1 MMPSSH
7 HRPPLP
13 DTAARERALRL
24 PSPSRISR
32 TSAAGPK
39 SRSAAITAPGILHRR
54 TARNSHGIRW
64 LPSSSRGPTCTS
76 AAASTASISRR
87 TAKPLAS
94 LITNPAGRH
103 ARIRTWCLRAGAELQ
118 RCLYAFAVRSLL
130 PEVSGISS
138 RLLYLKAADDGL
150 YSLTDPDAVLT
161 RLAEFS
167 AAAARLAEAGNL
179 LPGPA
184 AAGPHNDFAFA
195 LPGSA
200 KETYFDLKFRLITKR
215 LADLAPLWEME

>member
-1 MMPSSH
+1 VIWQRKLQDIRGLARAALSFSEAHLPGQRSWAEIPFGGDRRARDLPPDDPAKLPWDPMTPVVIPGTSLRIGGSIDRLDLAADGETARVTDYKSG
-7 HRPPLP
+7 RPP
-13 DTAARERALRL
+13 RQ
-24 PSPSRISR
+24 
-32 TSAAGPK
+32 
-39 SRSAAITAPGILHRR
+39 
-54 TARNSHGIRW
+54 N
-64 LPSSSRGPTCTS
+64 
-76 AAASTASISRR
+76 
-87 TAKPLAS
+87 
-94 LITNPAGRH
+94 TNLVLKG
-103 ARIRTWCLRAGAELQ
+103 GAELQ

-130 PEVSGISS
+130 PGVNGIRS

>member
-1 MMPSSH
+1 VFK
-7 HRPPLP
+7 
-13 DTAARERALRL
+13 
-24 PSPSRISR
+24 
-32 TSAAGPK
+32 G
-39 SRSAAITAPGILHRR
+39 G
-54 TARNSHGIRW
+54 G
-64 LPSSSRGPTCTS
+64 
-76 AAASTASISRR
+76 
-87 TAKPLAS
+87 
-94 LITNPAGRH
+94 
-103 ARIRTWCLRAGAELQ
+103 ELQ
-118 RCLYAFAVRSLL
+118 RCFYAFAVRSLL

-195 LPGSA
+195 LPGGA